1 MGVYNS
7 GNNINY
13 GIIIEGN
20 NNNVTIEKSSVGSG
34 NQYDI
39 KQGLTEDEW
48 AVLNWYF
55 IECQAMFTKQTEQF
69 KACTE
74 ILHNIEEQDAPSL
87 KNTLKDIGDSVLNG
101 IVSTGAGLAM
111 SQAAKII
118 LDKIKIF

>member
-7 GNNINY
+7 GNIINH

-20 NNNVTIEKSSVGSG
+20 NNNVTIKKSSVGSG

-48 AVLNWYF
+48 ATLNWYF

-74 ILHNIEEQDAPSL
+74 ILHIIEEQDAPSL